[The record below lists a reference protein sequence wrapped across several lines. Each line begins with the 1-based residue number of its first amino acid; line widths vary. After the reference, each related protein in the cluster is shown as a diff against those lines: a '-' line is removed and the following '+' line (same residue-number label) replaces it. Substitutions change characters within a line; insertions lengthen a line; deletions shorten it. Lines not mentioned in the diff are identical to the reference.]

1 VISTQFG
8 NAIARCPERP
18 FLLSTT
24 NQHSYVDFYNQCRG
38 IACALA
44 ILEGDRLACY
54 MADSADL
61 VAVMLAAGMSGKSL
75 LMLNR
80 DFTDQQL
87 PDLLQ
92 RYNVDVLIS
101 DTVPGIELPTTL
113 LDVPTL
119 KELATAEAVTEFG
132 DIDGEILILTS
143 GTTGEPKCARY
154 TWQDLFAQ
162 VSDRPAPE
170 DERWLLAYRLNHFA
184 GLQMLVHVLQNGS
197 TLALAESSR
206 VADSLQAL
214 QEYSVTHVSST
225 PTFWR
230 YAMATL
236 PASGHGLTLKHITL
250 GSEPV
255 SASLLEQL
263 QHVFPKARI
272 VHIYASTEAGSCVS
286 VSDMLPGLPI
296 AILQRDENADVQF
309 RVVEDELYIKSAH
322 GMRGYVGAGDV
333 ANKDEEG
340 WLATGD
346 LVRLEDNRILFMGR
360 RSETINVGGVKVH
373 PLEVENIISSL
384 PGVKLARVFGQ
395 DNPVAGQIVAV
406 DMVLNNGYNEQEVDA
421 AVREACL
428 VLSRHARP
436 RSINI
441 VDTIETNNFKLKR
454 R

>member
-1 VISTQFG
+1 MIATQFG
-8 NAIARCPERP
+8 HALARYPERL
-18 FLLSTT
+18 FLLSTSKES
-24 NQHSYVDFYNQCRG
+24 SYADFFRHCRSL
-38 IACALA
+38 ASALSR
-44 ILEGDRLACY
+44 LEGDCLACY
-54 MADSADL
+54 MTDSDEL
-61 VAVMLAAGMSGKSL
+61 IAVILAAGMSGKSL

-87 PDLLQ
+87 PSLLQ
-92 RYNVDVLIS
+92 RYDVDVLIS
-101 DTVPGIELPTTL
+101 DTMPGIEIPTTL
-113 LDVPTL
+113 LDIPAL
-119 KELATAEAVTEFG
+119 KELAAAEPLADFG
-132 DIDGEILILTS
+132 SVDGEILILTS

-154 TWQDLFAQ
+154 TWRDLFAQ
-162 VSDRPAPE
+162 ASNRPAPE
-170 DERWLLAYRLNHFA
+170 NERWLLAYRLNHFA

-197 TLALAESSR
+197 TLVLSESNR
-206 VADSLQAL
+206 VADSLQAI

-230 YAMATL
+230 YALATL
-236 PASGHGLTLKHITL
+236 PASGHGLALSHITL

-263 QHVFPKARI
+263 QQVFPKARI

-296 AILQRDENADVQF
+296 AILQRDKDADVQF
-309 RVVEDELYIKSAH
+309 RVIEGELYIKSAH
-322 GMRGYVGAGDV
+322 GMRGYAGTEDV

-346 LVRLEDNRILFMGR
+346 LVRIEDTRILFMGR
-360 RSETINVGGVKVH
+360 RSEIINVGGVKVH

-421 AVREACL
+421 AVRQACL
-428 VLSRHARP
+428 VLARHARP
-436 RSINI
+436 RSINF
-441 VDTIETNNFKLKR
+441 VDAIETNNFKLKR